1 MRKNIVL
8 LFVGIFVIISCKNDD
23 TSVMPGESANP
34 KTLLLGKWN
43 RVKEETYKDGNLTN
57 SENLKNPAC
66 DYDFYDLKKDGIKD
80 EVYHDSENS
89 CLPENYKGL
98 WSYDESKKTIT
109 LTDDDN
115 GELILQVTS
124 LTNSDL
130 KVKIIREDGS
140 SPPAGF
146 EVYIY
151 LKK

>member
-8 LFVGIFVIISCKNDD
+8 LFMSIFVFTSCKNDD
-23 TSVMPGESANP
+23 TTAIPSEPDDP
-34 KTLLLGKWN
+34 KTLLLGKWKMI
-43 RVKEETYKDGNLTN
+43 KEEMYRDGNLTN
-57 SENLKNPAC
+57 SENLKNPEC
-66 DYDFYDLKKDGIKD
+66 DYDFYDLKKEGIKD

-98 WSYDESKKTIT
+98 WSYDESKKIIT

-124 LTNSDL
+124 LTNNDL

-140 SPPAGF
+140 SPPTGF
-146 EVYIY
+146 EVYLY